1 MTTIESK
8 IIGKPWNLTLEE
20 IKSVEVET
28 DRRMHALAQ
37 DTLGQFTDKEALAI
51 YEDGAL
57 ARDRL
62 AQLKLLRYL
71 MQKSTHLGDSCYGLA
86 VAQWKEIEKE
96 LGGKQ

>member
-1 MTTIESK
+1 MVETKTIR
-8 IIGKPWNLTLEE
+8 KPWQITPEE
-20 IKSVEVET
+20 IKKIESET

-37 DTLGQFTDKEALAI
+37 DTLGQFTDKEALEI
-51 YEDGAL
+51 YEDGAM

-86 VAQWKEIEKE
+86 VVQWKEIEKE